1 MKENMSGEKTKM
13 NEKKLTEKEI
23 IEKDFIEMELQK
35 EIKNVKDIKKEIK
48 NVKFN
53 DILKSY
59 SFEQASKELDEVISK
74 LEIGNLNLEDSIKL
88 YEKGALLIEHC
99 NNNLNRLTG
108 VITIIK
114 DKIEKSFEA
123 KIKPTENDAF

>member
-1 MKENMSGEKTKM
+1 MKKNYALGEKTDISQ
-13 NEKKLTEKEI
+13 KKVIEKE
-23 IEKDFIEMELQK
+23 
-35 EIKNVKDIKKEIK
+35 VIKKEVEKRVKSIEK
-48 NVKFN
+48 NKKIEFN
-53 DILKSY
+53 DMIKSY

-99 NNNLNRLTG
+99 NNSLNKLTG

-114 DKIEKSFEA
+114 DKIEKSFEV
-123 KIKPTENDAF
+123 KNKKNDTL